1 MTLKLPNSSMTIQQI
16 VQQWPETKDVF
27 VANDLE
33 ELTTPDYL
41 QRVGRFMKLETALK
55 RKGFAVE
62 TFVKLLQDKITTEAE
77 RVDVTAPESSHTG
90 TADIDVAGLLPC
102 PVRVPL
108 LEAVD
113 RFVTDYS
120 TRSGL
125 NISTRFRA
133 ASGGAEWIEEEIH
146 AAKTESALPDIFLSA
161 GFDTFFDPEGIG
173 RFSAAGAF
181 HSIDYPSVNADF
193 AGLDMVDP
201 QGHYS
206 IIAVVP
212 AVFMVDLRQLGT
224 TAVPRTWKALL
235 EPEFERK
242 VAMPVGDFDL
252 FNAMLLTLHKE
263 FGTAGIERLGH
274 SMLEALHPAQM
285 GNAQAATERKPTVT
299 IMPYFF
305 TRMAQHIPGVE
316 IVWPEDGAIIS
327 PIFMLT
333 RSAQRDASAPLA
345 EFLAGEEVGTIMAQ
359 QGLFPSLNPQVE
371 NTLPT
376 AAKWEWLGW
385 DYIYS
390 CDIAKRIKYLDKI
403 FHAAFDAGA

>member
-1 MTLKLPNSSMTIQQI
+1 MTLQQI
-16 VQQWPETKDVF
+16 IQEWPETKEVF
-27 VANDLE
+27 AANDLQ

-41 QRVGRFMKLETALK
+41 QRVGRFMKLETALQ

-62 TFVKLLQDKITTEAE
+62 TFEKLLHEKITSTAE
-77 RVDVTAPESSHTG
+77 RVDVTAPEPGHTG
-90 TADIDVAGLLPC
+90 AADIEVAGLLPC

-113 RFVTDYS
+113 SFVTAYS

-146 AAKTESALPDIFLSA
+146 AAKTESDLPDIFLSA

-181 HSIDYPSVNADF
+181 HSIDYPGINSDF

-224 TAVPRTWKALL
+224 TEVPRTWKALL

-242 VAMPVGDFDL
+242 VALPVGDFDL

-263 FGTAGIERLGH
+263 FGISGIERLGR
-274 SMLEALHPAQM
+274 SMLESMHPAQM
-285 GNAQAATERKPTVT
+285 GKGQTAAAQKATVT

-305 TRMAQHIPGVE
+305 TRMAQNIPGVE

-333 RSAQRDASAPLA
+333 RAAQRNAIAPLA
-345 EFLAGEEVGTIMAQ
+345 EFFAGEEVGTIMAQ

-376 AAKWEWLGW
+376 DAKWKWLGW
-385 DYIYS
+385 DYIYN
-390 CDIAKRIKYLDKI
+390 CDIAERIKNLDKT
-403 FHAAFDAGA
+403 FNASFDAGD